1 MVQLVIE
8 KPILRAQ
15 RPTKLSEVYLR
26 NKLRGELGKTIKIAT
41 SKGRTNVPDFDT
53 LTHMAL
59 SVPELI
65 VGIAHEIAAD
75 MKPTNASRTIR
86 HCD

>member
-1 MVQLVIE
+1 MVIE
-8 KPILRAQ
+8 KPILRTQ

-26 NKLRGELGKTIKIAT
+26 NKLRSELGKTIKIT
-41 SKGRTNVPDFDT
+41 TIKGRTNVPDFDT
-53 LTHMAL
+53 LTQMAL

-75 MKPTNASRTIR
+75 MKPTNATRAIR
-86 HCD
+86 QYD